1 MIRIRNFQV
10 AFDDESNLKE
20 LAARRLK
27 LPPQAVLGVV
37 IVRKAVDA
45 RRYRGAPVQF
55 VYMLDVTVTE
65 PEKKVLQRL
74 KRDKNVELIKPELTT
89 APALRT
95 YSGGEKRPVVVGFGP
110 AGMFAALTLAK
121 AGWKPLVLERGQD
134 VDRRHDDIQKFWRGG
149 ALDVQSNVQ
158 FGEGGA
164 GTFSDGKLTTR
175 INDSHMTDVI
185 ETFIQAGA
193 PEEIRYLHKPHIG
206 TDLLR
211 GIVKNIRLE
220 IIRLGGEVRFGSQVT
235 DLELNAA
242 GAVEAVIVNEEER
255 LAVDSVFLG
264 TGHSARDTYRM
275 LLSKGV
281 CMEAKPF
288 AMGVRIEHPQE
299 FIDRAQYGEDAGH
312 PRLPVADYSL
322 TYKDPVTGRGAY
334 SFCMCPGGQVV
345 AATSELGHVCTNGMS
360 NYHRDSGIANSA
372 LLVQVGP
379 DDFGQEV
386 LAGMMM
392 QDKLEAMAFDLGGR
406 NYFAPAQTVGDFLG
420 GTSGST
426 QFLTTPTYQ
435 PGVKAVDLHDCL
447 PEFMTKTL
455 EGALPWFDR
464 KIPGFADRGAVMT
477 GIEARSSAPCR
488 IRRNRD
494 SFVAEATPGLY
505 PMGEGAGY
513 AGGIMSAAVDGMKAA
528 LAFLSKNVHTIKS

>member
-10 AFDDESNLKE
+10 AFDDESSLKE

-55 VYMLDVTVTE
+55 VYILDVTVAE
-65 PEKKVLQRL
+65 SEKKVLQRL
-74 KRDKNVELIKPELTT
+74 KRDKNIELVKHGIETV
-89 APALRT
+89 PAMRT
-95 YSGGEKRPVVVGFGP
+95 YAGKEKRPVVVGFGP

-121 AGWKPLVLERGQD
+121 AGWKPLVLERGND
-134 VDRRHDDIQKFWRGG
+134 VDTRHADIQKFWQGG
-149 ALDVQSNVQ
+149 ALNIQSNVQ

-175 INDSHMTDVI
+175 INDVHMADVV
-185 ETFIQAGA
+185 EDFIRAGA

-235 DLELNAA
+235 DMELSAA
-242 GAVEAVIVNEEER
+242 GAVEALLVNDEER
-255 LAVDSVFLG
+255 LPVDSVFLG
-264 TGHSARDTYRM
+264 IGHSARDTYRM
-275 LLSKGV
+275 LLRKGIR
-281 CMEAKPF
+281 MEAKSF

-299 FIDRAQYGEDAGH
+299 FIDRAQYGADAGH
-312 PRLPVADYSL
+312 PRLPVADYAL
-322 TYKDPVTGRGAY
+322 TYKDPLTGRGAY

-345 AATSELGHVCTNGMS
+345 AATSEEGHVCTNGMS

-386 LAGMMM
+386 LSGMMM
-392 QDKLEAMAFDLGGR
+392 QDKLESLAFELGGR
-406 NYFAPAQTVGDFLG
+406 NYFAPVQTVGDFLG
-420 GTSGST
+420 GTSGSK

-435 PGVKAVDLHDCL
+435 PGIKAVDLHECL
-447 PEFMTKTL
+447 PDFMTKTL
-455 EGALPWFDR
+455 AGALPWFDR
-464 KIPGFADRGAVMT
+464 KIPGFADKGAVMT

-488 IRRNRD
+488 IRRDRA

>member
-10 AFDDESNLKE
+10 AFDDESSLKE

-55 VYMLDVTVTE
+55 VYILDVTVAGS
-65 PEKKVLQRL
+65 EKKVLQRL
-74 KRDKNVELIKPELTT
+74 KRDKNIELVKRGIETV
-89 APALRT
+89 PAMRT
-95 YSGGEKRPVVVGFGP
+95 YAGKEKRPVVVGFGP

-121 AGWKPLVLERGQD
+121 AGWKPLVLERGND
-134 VDRRHDDIQKFWRGG
+134 VDTRHADIQKFWQGG
-149 ALDVQSNVQ
+149 ALNIQSNVQ

-175 INDSHMTDVI
+175 INDVHMADVV
-185 ETFIQAGA
+185 EDFIRAGA

-235 DLELNAA
+235 DMELSAA
-242 GAVEAVIVNEEER
+242 GAVEALLVNDEER
-255 LAVDSVFLG
+255 LPVDSVFLG
-264 TGHSARDTYRM
+264 IGHSARDTYRM
-275 LLSKGV
+275 LLRKGIR
-281 CMEAKPF
+281 MEAKSF
-288 AMGVRIEHPQE
+288 VMGVRIEHPQE
-299 FIDRAQYGEDAGH
+299 FIDRAQYGADAGH
-312 PRLPVADYSL
+312 PRLPVADYAL
-322 TYKDPVTGRGAY
+322 TYKDPLTGRGAY

-345 AATSELGHVCTNGMS
+345 AATSEEGHVCTNGMS

-386 LAGMMM
+386 LSGMMM
-392 QDKLEAMAFDLGGR
+392 QDKLESLAFELGGR
-406 NYFAPAQTVGDFLG
+406 NYFAPVQTVGDFLG
-420 GTSGST
+420 GTSGSK

-435 PGVKAVDLHDCL
+435 PGIKAVDLHECL

-455 EGALPWFDR
+455 AGALPWFDR
-464 KIPGFADRGAVMT
+464 KIPGFADKGAVMT

-488 IRRNRD
+488 IRRDRA